1 METNDML
8 FEDIFTFLKNNYRG
22 IGVAGTLIGAFQA
35 IFYCSSIN
43 YYPSGMTIADTLF
56 FLWVFA
62 ISGGIYSVISLTLFR
77 ASLLWVAF
85 FPKPTESVA
94 KKVLKNNK
102 INTHSIKDRPCV
114 ITEGIFFNS
123 LVFLFLILM
132 GSWMIV
138 LMTIGVYLLMIVGYY
153 ALTALLK
160 KTDSSI
166 IVDENEQSKHR
177 SSISM
182 SNARLYVF
190 GLIYFAPLIVGN
202 ISLAG
207 GVAKQTFQTM
217 GVRII
222 NADVLIENVSIQ
234 EILDQLKNE
243 KLSIKSVECGN
254 SNCVVKNAIILFTGI
269 GNNTKLEISDQ
280 SGSVELIIPN
290 SAIKCI
296 FKSKLIKQKI

>member
-1 METNDML
+1 ML
-8 FEDIFTFLKNNYRG
+8 FEDIFTFLKNNYREMG
-22 IGVAGTLIGAFQA
+22 ITGTLIGAVQV
-35 IFYCSSIN
+35 ILYCSSIN

-56 FLWVFA
+56 FLWIFIV
-62 ISGGIYSVISLTLFR
+62 SGVIYSVISLILFR

-85 FPKPTESVA
+85 FPKPIESVA
-94 KKVLKNNK
+94 KKILKNNK
-102 INTHSIKDRPCV
+102 IDAPVIKDRLCV
-114 ITEGIFFNS
+114 ITEGILCNGFV
-123 LVFLFLILM
+123 LLFLILT
-132 GSWMIV
+132 GSLMIA
-138 LMTIGVYLLMIVGYY
+138 LMTTGVYLLMIIGYY

-160 KTDSSI
+160 KTGSSI
-166 IVDENEQSKHR
+166 IIDENEQGRPR

-222 NADVLIENVSIQ
+222 NVDVLIENGSVQ
-234 EILDQLKNE
+234 EILDQLKKE
-243 KLSIKSVECGN
+243 KLAIKSIECVKD
-254 SNCVVKNAIILFTGI
+254 NCIVKNATILFTGI
-269 GNNTKLEISDQ
+269 GNNTKLETSNQ
-280 SGSVELIIPN
+280 SGLIELIIPN

-296 FKSKLIKQKI
+296 FKSKLTKQQI